1 MKGCRPL
8 TEEEISL
15 IVASFEKDYKFRD
28 KALFLLGI
36 KAGFRITEILSLNVE
51 DVCQS
56 NKILSAVT
64 VKRKNMKGKYSSRT
78 VVLHEIVKLALQD
91 WLKLSG
97 LSSGPLFRS
106 RQGGKNISRVQ
117 AWRILNTT
125 FKQNEVIFHTG
136 THCMRKTFA
145 NNIYSKLNKD
155 LIKTCKALGHKNI
168 MSTISYLSFD
178 EDEINQ
184 AILS

>member
-8 TEEEISL
+8 TEQEICL
-15 IVASFEKDYKFRD
+15 ITDSFDRNYQFRD

-36 KAGFRITEILSLNVE
+36 KAGFRITEILSLVVE
-51 DVCQS
+51 DIYQNS
-56 NKILSAVT
+56 KILAAVT
-64 VKRKNMKGKYSSRT
+64 VKRRNMKGKLSSRT
-78 VVLHEIVKLALQD
+78 VVLHEAVKLAVQD
-91 WLKLSG
+91 WLRFSG
-97 LSSGPLFRS
+97 LKTGPLFRS

-125 FKQNEVIFHTG
+125 FKQNEVVFHTG

-145 NNIYSKLNKD
+145 SNIYTKLDKD
-155 LIKTCKALGHKNI
+155 LVKTCRALGHKNI

-178 EDEINQ
+178 DEEINR